1 MRKAHE
7 HNINTPSGGRFTQ
20 LDLHGNP
27 LRADDQYTEKH
38 GWWGENR
45 LATWNHAPIQSH
57 KVVGGS
63 SERGSLLGLW

>member
-1 MRKAHE
+1 M
-7 HNINTPSGGRFTQ
+7 
-20 LDLHGNP
+20 
-27 LRADDQYTEKH
+27 RADDQYTEKH

-57 KVVGGS
+57 KVAGGS